1 MHILLVNTNP
11 VVSRLMFLIL
21 ASDKSIMLD
30 EVSEI
35 ELGTEVYYDIL
46 FIDEKC
52 CSTEERRSLLR
63 RVHARK
69 KILFATSRERDLEG
83 VDRVIRKPFLPS
95 EITSAIQSSSPQKA
109 ISEEKSEQKHDMFG
123 FSDEGREKNDTDE
136 REYQILD
143 GNEMEK
149 IKQLLFE
156 EGLSDSSD
164 ALAMEMENEALPL
177 EDISVTMEQKETN
190 LDKKL
195 LEALVEMKPKK
206 IRKLLEG
213 AEVSITIRF
222 PKEV

>member
-1 MHILLVNTNP
+1 
-11 VVSRLMFLIL
+11 
-21 ASDKSIMLD
+21 
-30 EVSEI
+30 
-35 ELGTEVYYDIL
+35 
-46 FIDEKC
+46 
-52 CSTEERRSLLR
+52 
-63 RVHARK
+63 
-69 KILFATSRERDLEG
+69 
-83 VDRVIRKPFLPS
+83 
-95 EITSAIQSSSPQKA
+95 
-109 ISEEKSEQKHDMFG
+109 
-123 FSDEGREKNDTDE
+123 
-136 REYQILD
+136 
-143 GNEMEK
+143 MEK